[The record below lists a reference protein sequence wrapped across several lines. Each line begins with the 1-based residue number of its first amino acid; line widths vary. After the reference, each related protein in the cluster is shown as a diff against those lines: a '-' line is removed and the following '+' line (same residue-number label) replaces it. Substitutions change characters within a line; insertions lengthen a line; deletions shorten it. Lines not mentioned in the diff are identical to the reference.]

1 MVYADSP
8 FRYPSFEYPFR
19 ISLDRGAFHSRPTN
33 SARLM
38 RYAFTRPSHEG
49 YPDGGWRPKVMD
61 MASISVVVLDPR
73 IAPHNQ
79 ATWAFTDGDDAMAM
93 AGFLNTRMG
102 GGEEIAW
109 VEVVPLARK
118 LNKKALRYLDCWA
131 QLAED
136 SARESERGE

>member
-1 MVYADSP
+1 
-8 FRYPSFEYPFR
+8 
-19 ISLDRGAFHSRPTN
+19 
-33 SARLM
+33 
-38 RYAFTRPSHEG
+38 
-49 YPDGGWRPKVMD
+49 

-118 LNKKALRYLDCWA
+118 LNKKALRYLDYWA